1 LVKALLAAAGMWT
14 VRWCAKNWE
23 LFLLRILPLAGVV
36 SAGVDV
42 ANHQAVVL
50 NALVLTLC
58 AAFFVTLRQL
68 PAAHQEAKSSLETVG
83 RGMSTGA
90 IFFAGSSADSTLCDG
105 TQKTSDS
112 TLRER

>member
-1 LVKALLAAAGMWT
+1 MKALLAAAGMWT

-83 RGMSTGA
+83 RSMSTVGH
-90 IFFAGSSADSTLCDG
+90 F
-105 TQKTSDS
+105 
-112 TLRER
+112 LRRLLG